1 MVFPPVILMLIT
13 ISQITLA
20 MFAQLIALH
29 AIPIQITHQ
38 FFVHPVLLE
47 LGTIPHRKFAMV
59 CHFATQHHIIIL
71 LMIAAMF
78 VQKTAHHV
86 PPM

>member
-29 AIPIQITHQ
+29 AVPIQITHQ
-38 FFVHPVLLE
+38 FFVHPVSQN
-47 LGTIPHRKFAMV
+47 LGWMGQIIP
-59 CHFATQHHIIIL
+59 ATQCQ
-71 LMIAAMF
+71 F
-78 VQKTAHHV
+78 VI
-86 PPM
+86 